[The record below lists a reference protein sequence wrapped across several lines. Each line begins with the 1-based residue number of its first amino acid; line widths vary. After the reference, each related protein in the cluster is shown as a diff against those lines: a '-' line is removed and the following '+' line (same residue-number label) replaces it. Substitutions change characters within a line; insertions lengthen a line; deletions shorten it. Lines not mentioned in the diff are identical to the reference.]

1 MGAAGGHRGHRHR
14 GHGAAHRACLE
25 VRLRHGRGRPADRVW
40 RLDSKI
46 LVGTQSQGLYAFDVE
61 STGAPLPLSPGR
73 EGVRVTRHPHF
84 TNEQLYKAHVLR
96 FAVLPDAEEP
106 DYLFALTATDGL
118 FSTTPDSLDIW
129 NQE

>member
-1 MGAAGGHRGHRHR
+1 MGR
-14 GHGAAHRACLE
+14 
-25 VRLRHGRGRPADRVW
+25 
-40 RLDSKI
+40 KI
-46 LVGTQSQGLYAFDVE
+46 LVGTQSQGFYAFDVE